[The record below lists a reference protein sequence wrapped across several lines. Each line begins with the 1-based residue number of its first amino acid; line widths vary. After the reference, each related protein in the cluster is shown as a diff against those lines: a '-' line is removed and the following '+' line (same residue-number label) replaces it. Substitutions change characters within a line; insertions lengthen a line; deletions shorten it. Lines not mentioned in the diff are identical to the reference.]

1 MTRTEITT
9 KDFKYINRHV
19 EKTDYDNNENE
30 EEEMDGDD
38 DGYAFERHQER
49 NEEYNLPSYMQ
60 SPYYDGTH

>member
-1 MTRTEITT
+1 MRTEITT

-19 EKTDYDNNENE
+19 EKTDYDNNE

-49 NEEYNLPSYMQ
+49 NEEHNLPSYMQ